1 MAKSKLRKQA
11 SAPPTA
17 ANDPTPERM
26 AKDDFAIIKAERREG
41 EQLGANG
48 IATTAYRAVNPLI
61 RLHRLGWFDDDGFR
75 ALLGYQTLMETVG
88 RDKGKSSLD
97 FSVGGGEGSTV
108 EQYHRHIARCDRL
121 TAIDFA
127 LSLAIEPRGVTFLR
141 AVVGPYGRETVLNVA
156 DRMRDD
162 MSRDGRRS
170 WAQDVFAVAADR
182 LAEGDWTRD
191 A

>member
-1 MAKSKLRKQA
+1 MAKSKLRKQT
-11 SAPPTA
+11 SRPPIA

-26 AKDDFAIIKAERREG
+26 AKDDFAVIKAERREG
-41 EQLGANG
+41 EQLGVNG
-48 IATTAYRAVNPLI
+48 IATTAYRVVNPLV
-61 RLHRLGWFDDDGFR
+61 RLHRLGWFDDDGLR

-97 FSVGGGEGSTV
+97 FTGGGGDGSTV
-108 EQYHRHIARCDRL
+108 EQYHRHISRCDRL

-141 AVVGPYGRETVLNVA
+141 AVVGPYGRETVCDVA
-156 DRMRDD
+156 ERMRADL
-162 MSRDGRRS
+162 SRDGRRT
-170 WAQDVFAVAADR
+170 WAQDVFTVAAVE
-182 LAEGDWTRD
+182 LVGIARD